1 MDFRKKFFVDSHVKF
16 KLSNI
21 DPAYKGAH
29 ESHESAVP
37 ELARHTASLTHLQYR
52 LYAEGKRSL
61 LIILQGL
68 DAAGKDGVI
77 RHVISGTNPQGVNV
91 ACFKQPTHEEL
102 AHDFLWR
109 AHNHTPAKGEIM
121 IFNRSHY
128 EDVLV
133 VRVHDI
139 VPKSVWSKR
148 YDRICEFE
156 KLLSQSGTHIIKF
169 YLHISPEEQ
178 LARFKVRLDDPHR
191 NWKIRNSDYTE
202 REYWPAYIEAF
213 EDAMRETSTTRA
225 PWYVIPSNHKW
236 FRDLAISSILVDT
249 LDEMDLKIPKP
260 SVDLKA
266 IRLQYHSAKI
276 EQEKDQQL
284 DAHSGKRIKRRRKRT
299 SSPPK

>member
-1 MDFRKKFFVDSHVKF
+1 MDFRKKFIVEPHVNF
-16 KLSNI
+16 KLGNI
-21 DPAYKGAH
+21 DPSYKGTY
-29 ESHESAVP
+29 ESHESAAA
-37 ELARHTASLTHLQYR
+37 EIALHTASLAQLQNR

-61 LIILQGL
+61 LIVLQGL

-77 RHVISGTNPQGVNV
+77 RHVITGTNPQGVNV
-91 ACFKQPTHEEL
+91 TCFKQPTHGEL

-109 AHNHTPAKGEIM
+109 IHNHTPAKGEIM
-121 IFNRSHY
+121 IFNRTHY
-128 EDVLV
+128 EDVLC
-133 VRVHDI
+133 VRVHNI
-139 VPKSVWSKR
+139 VPKSVWSER

-156 KLLSQSGTHIIKF
+156 KLLIQAGTHVIKF

-178 LARFKVRLDDPHR
+178 LARFKTRLDDPNR
-191 NWKIRNSDYTE
+191 NWKISNSDYTE

-213 EDAMRETSTTRA
+213 EDAMRKTSTTHA

-236 FRDLAISSILVDT
+236 FRDLAISGILVDT

-276 EQEKDQQL
+276 EQDKDQQR
-284 DAHSGKRIKRRRKRT
+284 DAHSGERT
-299 SSPPK
+299 KQGPTRTP

>member
-1 MDFRKKFFVDSHVKF
+1 MDFRKKFVVQPVA
-16 KLSNI
+16 KLKLGDI
-21 DPAYKGAH
+21 DPAYKGEH
-29 ESHESAVP
+29 ETHESAAL
-37 ELARHTASLTHLQYR
+37 EIARHTANLAQLQYR

-61 LIILQGL
+61 LIVLQGL

-91 ACFKQPTHEEL
+91 TRFKQPTHEEL

-148 YDRICEFE
+148 YEHICEFE
-156 KLLSQSGTHIIKF
+156 KLLSQADTQVIKF

-178 LARFKVRLDDPHR
+178 LARFKMRLDDPHR
-191 NWKIRNSDYTE
+191 NWKISNSDYTE
-202 REYWPAYIEAF
+202 RKYWPPYVEAL
-213 EDAMRETSTTRA
+213 EDAMRETSTSHA

-260 SVDLKA
+260 SVDLNA

-276 EQEKDQQL
+276 EQKK
-284 DAHSGKRIKRRRKRT
+284 G
-299 SSPPK
+299 